1 MDKNR
6 QKDFARRIS
15 QANRTE
21 MVVITYDII
30 TEEIDCALKA
40 IADGNKDECR
50 ADLKSAQRFLGEI
63 MSALDYKY
71 EISVRLL
78 SLYEYVQRIL
88 VSSDI
93 SGEDRGLSDAKNVIT
108 GLRKSFAEI
117 AKNDESGAV
126 MQNSQNVYAGLT
138 YGRGSLN
145 ETDISDGSNRGFLA

>member
-1 MDKNR
+1 MDKNK

-40 IADGNKDECR
+40 IADGNKDESQ
-50 ADLKSAQRFLGEI
+50 AALKSAQRFLGEL
-63 MSALDYKY
+63 MSVLDYKY

-93 SGEDRGLSDAKNVIT
+93 SGEDRGLSDAKNVIA

-117 AKNDESGAV
+117 AKNDDSGAV